1 MKAKSEDCYL
11 FVQVTEENWPE
22 FRETVD
28 GKEVRKVN
36 YEIDGNVW
44 TPLEGHE
51 GVYYCVV
58 DKDDTADQVF
68 NILKDQ
74 QVTVSSSL
82 TKEEVNEVK
91 TQPKL
96 TFTVY
101 AVQKAQVAD
110 ASKAWEIAT
119 AKAGQ

>member
-1 MKAKSEDCYL
+1 M
-11 FVQVTEENWPE
+11 
-22 FRETVD
+22 
-28 GKEVRKVN
+28 VN
-36 YEIDGNVW
+36 
-44 TPLEGHE
+44 
-51 GVYYCVV
+51 
-58 DKDDTADQVF
+58 KDDAADQTF

-82 TKEEVNEVK
+82 TKEEVKDVK
-91 TQPKL
+91 TQPRL

-110 ASKAWEIAT
+110 AATAWEIAT